1 MFNDDDFLVVVDAG
15 HGGVD
20 SGAVNGNNLEK
31 DFTLRAS
38 KYIYDRLREL
48 GIPAV
53 ITRDNDIDLPKNERI
68 NRINQISKKSPN
80 VIVLSN
86 HINAGGGEG
95 AEVVYGL
102 RNNPNLANRILD
114 NIGDAGQIKRRVYQR
129 RLPED
134 PNRDYYYIIRETN
147 PRESVLIEYGFI
159 DNNNDLKKLQS
170 NLLNYAEGVV
180 KAVADYTNTPYFNPG
195 QNLPNEDEQ
204 QEQGIYIV
212 QKGDTLWSI
221 ARKAG
226 LTVDELK
233 EINNLTSNMLSIG
246 QQLKLKKEDNIPST
260 DNIYIVQK
268 GDSLWAIARK
278 LGINVNDLINYNNLN
293 STTISIGQE
302 LKIPQT
308 IQTTY
313 TVQKGDTLYSIARRY
328 NTTVD
333 KIIKDNNLLS
343 SMLSIG
349 QQLVIK

>member
-1 MFNDDDFLVVVDAG
+1 MINNDDFLVVVDAG

-31 DFTLRAS
+31 DFTLRVS
-38 KYIYDRLREL
+38 KYIYDRLKEL

-53 ITRDNDIDLPKNERI
+53 ITRTTDKDLPKNERI
-68 NRINQISKKSPN
+68 NLINQISKKNPN

-102 RNNPNLANRILD
+102 RNNDRLANMILN
-114 NIGDAGQIKRRVYQR
+114 NIGDAGQVKRKVYQR
-129 RLPED
+129 RLPEN
-134 PNRDYYYIIRETN
+134 PNKDYYYIIRETD
-147 PRESVLIEYGFI
+147 PRQSLLIEYGFI
-159 DNNNDLKKLQS
+159 DNNKDLNKLQN

-180 KAVADYTNTPYFNPG
+180 KAVADYINIPYFNPG
-195 QNLPNEDEQ
+195 QTIPEEP
-204 QEQGIYIV
+204 QEENIYIV

-221 ARKAG
+221 ARKTG

-233 EINNLTSNMLSIG
+233 EINNLTSNTISIG
-246 QQLKLKKEDNIPST
+246 QQLKLEKEPIEQ
-260 DNIYIVQK
+260 NIYIVQK

-278 LGINVNDLINYNNLN
+278 LGVNVNDLINYNNLT
-293 STTISIGQE
+293 STTIGIGQQ

-308 IQTTY
+308 NQEYY
-313 TVQKGDTLYSIARRY
+313 TVQRGDTLYSIARRF

-333 KIIKDNNLLS
+333 KIIQDNNLLS